1 MKSAIYVMTH
11 KTFRVPEDKMYIP
24 LHVGRKPWLLQHGMT
39 AETLQSG
46 NCDLPEIC
54 TYTGDDSGDNI
65 SEKNCYYSELTG
77 MYWAWKNSDAEVIGT
92 CHYRRYLLNSQ
103 GYMFTEKEILDVL
116 ADYDIITTKNL
127 QLNFSYYEGFI
138 SHHKKIYLDETARV
152 LKEKYPAYY
161 QTFERLVHEKHTYF
175 GNMLIC
181 RRHIYNAYCEWMFS
195 VLSEVEKRV
204 KVEEEDSYHRRI
216 FGFISE
222 FLQYVWITH
231 EKLSVSECMVGMLGE
246 KAEVSEVKQVLAGY
260 FAAGDYEQAKEYFLE
275 AKKARPDILME
286 ASDVTGELHMCME
299 VIAVAGLE
307 QQEYG
312 SNLLERMQ
320 DFDELM
326 SYCSHLNSYVM
337 QKQCGEVE
345 ESLKQWRK
353 SHEVTDVAENC
364 ALAVV
369 NSIRGT
375 AKVPV

>member
-1 MKSAIYVMTH
+1 
-11 KTFRVPEDKMYIP
+11 
-24 LHVGRKPWLLQHGMT
+24 
-39 AETLQSG
+39 
-46 NCDLPEIC
+46 
-54 TYTGDDSGDNI
+54 
-65 SEKNCYYSELTG
+65 
-77 MYWAWKNSDAEVIGT
+77 
-92 CHYRRYLLNSQ
+92 
-103 GYMFTEKEILDVL
+103 
-116 ADYDIITTKNL
+116 
-127 QLNFSYYEGFI
+127 
-138 SHHKKIYLDETARV
+138 
-152 LKEKYPAYY
+152 
-161 QTFERLVHEKHTYF
+161 
-175 GNMLIC
+175 MLIC
-181 RRHIYNAYCEWMFS
+181 RRHIYDAYCSWMFS

-260 FAAGDYEQAKEYFLE
+260 FAAGDYGQAKEYFLE

-299 VIAVAGLE
+299 VIAIAGLE

-312 SNLLERMQ
+312 SNLLERIQ

-353 SHEVTDVAENC
+353 SHEVTAVAKNC